1 MQPQI
6 RRERRGLPAE
16 LSGDKPM
23 QRRETFIARYNSWW
37 HTVCTEPLLG
47 AGWRIAIFW
56 LLFYVVWRII
66 ALLGIPPATALGAE
80 LAIILF
86 LPSYF
91 AIEHWLCFKKHRRP
105 TRPFLWVLIP
115 AVLNSFLPL
124 GGALV
129 WTIICLANV
138 PHSPKSSPIL
148 PNHPV
153 QPESPAS

>member
-1 MQPQI
+1 MQ
-6 RRERRGLPAE
+6 G
-16 LSGDKPM
+16 
-23 QRRETFIARYNSWW
+23 RETLIARYDSWW

-47 AGWRIAIFW
+47 AGWRIVIFW
-56 LLFYVVWRII
+56 LLFYVIWRII

-80 LAIILF
+80 LAIIFF

-115 AVLNSFLPL
+115 AVLNSFL
-124 GGALV
+124 
-129 WTIICLANV
+129 ICLANV

-148 PNHPV
+148 PNRPV
-153 QPESPAS
+153 QPESPEG